1 MNIYQFQVKSTDL
14 KDVSLKN
21 YQGKVLLI
29 VNTATKC
36 GFTPQYDGLEALY
49 KKYKNQGFEVLDFPC
64 NQFMHQAPGT
74 NEELKSFCE
83 LNFGTTF
90 QTFAKVDVNGKDA
103 DPLFVYLREQKPKDY
118 VEGKPSLLSK
128 LKSSDQI
135 SWNFTKFLID
145 RHGNVIERFAPNFNP
160 KHIEPFIE
168 KVL

>member
-1 MNIYQFQVKSTDL
+1 MNIYQYLVKSVDS
-14 KDVSLKN
+14 KEVSLKA

-49 KKYKNQGFEVLDFPC
+49 KKYKDQGFEVLDFPC

-74 NEELKSFCE
+74 NEELKTFCE

-103 DPLFVYLREQKPKDY
+103 DPLFVFLRTSKPKDY
-118 VEGKPSLLSK
+118 VEGKPSILSK

-135 SWNFTKFLID
+135 SWNFTKFLVD
-145 RHGNVIERFAPNFNP
+145 RQGNVIERFAPNFSP
-160 KHIEPFIE
+160 KDLEPFIE